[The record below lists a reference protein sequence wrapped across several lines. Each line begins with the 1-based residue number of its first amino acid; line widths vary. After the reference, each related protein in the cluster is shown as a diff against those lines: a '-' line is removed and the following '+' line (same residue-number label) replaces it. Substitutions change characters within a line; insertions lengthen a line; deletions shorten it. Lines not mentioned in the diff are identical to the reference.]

1 MSLATAPPALLLLL
15 IARYQLLALILV
27 ILRLLNEQ
35 FLVDLL
41 GDRVETFADVQ
52 ARESGGFEEG
62 HLELGG
68 EFLPFFGRDY
78 FLVQKVA
85 FVSLEMEFSW
95 SFMKGKL

>member
-52 ARESGGFEEG
+52 AG
-62 HLELGG
+62 
-68 EFLPFFGRDY
+68 
-78 FLVQKVA
+78 
-85 FVSLEMEFSW
+85 
-95 SFMKGKL
+95 